1 MPVNTFSLEST
12 VLAIYSDG
20 IILRFFFCFSFS
32 FSSRPEEFTPQQL
45 DSMSENQKH
54 VWSSHVS
61 PFLWGLFSALC
72 SIVMDYSPKFD
83 SSVISHH
90 FFLFREVGENWDL
103 AIHEAI
109 LEKCNDND
117 GIVHIAV
124 DKNSREVFS
133 DIWVLNKLWY
143 HIPVLLASGCSHYA
157 SCSLCRDVFMW
168 SVFLQS
174 IQEKPLRHC
183 MGPGLMVNYTLHNT

>member
-1 MPVNTFSLEST
+1 
-12 VLAIYSDG
+12 
-20 IILRFFFCFSFS
+20 
-32 FSSRPEEFTPQQL
+32 
-45 DSMSENQKH
+45 MSEDQKH

-61 PFLWGLFSALC
+61 LFLRGLFDIPGRFLWIGFFCNLSLF
-72 SIVMDYSPKFD
+72 
-83 SSVISHH
+83 
-90 FFLFREVGENWDL
+90 FREVGENWDL

-133 DIWVLNKLWY
+133 TNWFLV
-143 HIPVLLASGCSHYA
+143 PVLLASGFSHYA
-157 SCSLCRDVFMW
+157 SCCLCRDVFMW

-183 MGPGLMVNYTLHNT
+183 MGPGLMVNCTLHTVLPNIWQYTEKAEG